1 VPFNQHE
8 TVPGIVNRRLQ
19 LDEAWPASPACAPQR
34 LVLTWGAH
42 EVEVTAKHPTL
53 TVGRGGLNDVVI
65 KSDLVSR
72 RHARIEL
79 RDVSFSLTDQSGNG
93 TYIADAAGTTRMV
106 RNDRHVLT
114 GTGTISFG
122 INPESSRLHLIRYA
136 VNP

>member
-1 VPFNQHE
+1 MHLQADE
-8 TVPGIVNRRLQ
+8 T
-19 LDEAWPASPACAPQR
+19 WPTALSYVPQR

-53 TVGRGGLNDVVI
+53 TVGRGGLNDIVI

-72 RHARIEL
+72 LHARIEL
-79 RDVSFSLTDQSGNG
+79 LDASFSLSDRSSNG
-93 TYIADAAGTTRMV
+93 TYIADAAGTSRMV

-122 INPESSRLHLIRYA
+122 IDPASSRLYLVRYA